1 MLYNWRAQAQ
11 EDNTMI
17 YFVLVWCALS
27 VICGGLIGAV
37 IGEFSGDSE

>member
-11 EDNTMI
+11 EDNTMTI
-17 YFVLVWCALS
+17 FVLAWCALS